1 MIQQE
6 EADKT
11 IKVTEFVT
19 TAELAQ
25 MMDVAPTQIISA
37 CFSLGMMVTQN
48 QRLDAETL
56 SIVAEEFGFTVEF
69 VSAEVQDSIVDVQ
82 DAEEQLK
89 DRAPIVTVM
98 GHVDHGKTS
107 LLDYVRKANVIA
119 GEAGGI
125 TQHVGAYEVTID
137 NGKKIIFFRHTWSRS
152 LHGNACSRSSS
163 NRRCYYCYCS
173 R

>member
-69 VSAEVQDSIVDVQ
+69 WR
-82 DAEEQLK
+82 LK
-89 DRAPIVTVM
+89 YRI
-98 GHVDHGKTS
+98 
-107 LLDYVRKANVIA
+107 LLLMCKMLKN
-119 GEAGGI
+119 
-125 TQHVGAYEVTID
+125 
-137 NGKKIIFFRHTWSRS
+137 S
-152 LHGNACSRSSS
+152 
-163 NRRCYYCYCS
+163 
-173 R
+173 